1 MIRQMDC
8 YCLSF
13 IRVTDALLELFMRPP
28 FPLLHSFRP
37 LRYPTVGLGVLCL
50 CAGFTA
56 QAEAAGFFEDSS
68 AKLESRTLYFNRDF
82 RDGHTSND
90 QGASKREEAAQG
102 FILNLQSGYTEGTV
116 GFGIDALGML
126 GFKLDSSPDRS
137 NSGLLPSS
145 GQDPR
150 GSKDQYAKLG
160 LTAKV
165 RVSQSVL
172 KYGALLPDLPLLK
185 YNDGRLLPT
194 LFNGAMLTS
203 KEIKDLTFMAARLD
217 RYTARDSTD
226 AQDIRVHCKN
236 KRYACNVTADHFD
249 MYGIDYK
256 FNDRLT
262 GQYHYGE
269 LADIYR
275 QHFIGLLANQ
285 PLGPGVLK
293 ADLRLLKSTDSG
305 AERAGSIDNRA
316 LSGMLGYAIDGHTFS
331 AGWQRMNGDNSMP
344 YLDGSNPYLVNYVQV
359 NDFAAAQERSW
370 QLRYDYDF
378 KAIGINGLSFLT
390 RYVSGDH
397 IKVPGSD
404 QEGREWERD
413 SELKYVVQS
422 GTFKDVSLR
431 LRNATYRS
439 NYEKFARD
447 VDETRLIV
455 SYNFSIL

>member
-1 MIRQMDC
+1 
-8 YCLSF
+8 
-13 IRVTDALLELFMRPP
+13 MRPP
-28 FPLLHSFRP
+28 FPLITPRHS
-37 LRYPTVGLGVLCL
+37 LGFGAFVL

-56 QAEAAGFFEDSS
+56 QVQASGFFEDTT
-68 AKLESRTLYFNRDF
+68 AKIESRTVYFNRDF
-82 RDGHTSND
+82 RDGHTSSD
-90 QGASKREEAAQG
+90 QGASKREESAQG

-116 GFGIDALGML
+116 GFGIDALGMA
-126 GFKLDSSPDRS
+126 GFQLDSSPDRS

-145 GQDPR
+145 GDNPR
-150 GSKDQYAKLG
+150 GSKGQYAKMG

-165 RVSQSVL
+165 KVSDTVL

-194 LFNGAMLTS
+194 MFNGAMLTS
-203 KEIKDLTFMAARLD
+203 KEVKDLTFMAARLD
-217 RYTARDSTD
+217 KYTARDSTD
-226 AQDIRVHCKN
+226 SQDIRVHCKN
-236 KRYACNVTADHFD
+236 KRYACNTTADHFD
-249 MYGIDYK
+249 MYGFDYK
-256 FNDRLT
+256 INDRLT
-262 GQYHYGE
+262 AQYHYAE
-269 LADIYR
+269 LEDIYR
-275 QHFIGLLANQ
+275 QHFVGLLANQ
-285 PLGPGVLK
+285 PLGDGVLK
-293 ADLRLLKSTDSG
+293 ADLRLLKSADSG
-305 AERAGSIDNRA
+305 DAKAGSIDNRA
-316 LSGMLGYAIDGHTFS
+316 LSGMLSYGISGHTFS

-390 RYVSGDH
+390 RYVNGDH

-404 QEGREWERD
+404 QEGKEWERD
-413 SELKYVVQS
+413 SELKYVIQT

-431 LRNATYRS
+431 LRNATYRT

-455 SYNFSIL
+455 SYNFSVL

>member
-1 MIRQMDC
+1 
-8 YCLSF
+8 
-13 IRVTDALLELFMRPP
+13 MRPP
-28 FPLLHSFRP
+28 FCFTPARQTLGFGALL
-37 LRYPTVGLGVLCL
+37 L

-56 QAEAAGFFEDSS
+56 QVRAAGFFDDAS
-68 AKLESRTLYFNRDF
+68 AKLESRTVYFNRDF
-82 RDGHTSND
+82 RDGHTASD

-102 FILNLQSGYTEGTV
+102 FILNLQSGYTQGTV
-116 GFGIDALGML
+116 GFGVDALGML
-126 GFKLDSSPDRS
+126 GLKLDSSADSS

-145 GQDPR
+145 GQNPR

-160 LTAKV
+160 LTAKA
-165 RVSQSVL
+165 RVSETVV

-194 LFNGAMLTS
+194 MFNGAMLS
-203 KEIKDLTFMAARLD
+203 SREVKDLTVMAARLD
-217 RYTARDSTD
+217 HYTARDSTD

-236 KRYACNVTADHFD
+236 KRYACNVTAEHFD
-249 MYGIDYK
+249 MYGLDYR
-256 FNDRLT
+256 FNERLS
-262 GQYHYGE
+262 GQYHYAE
-269 LADIYR
+269 LEDIYR

-285 PLGPGVLK
+285 PLGAGSLS
-293 ADLRLLKSTDSG
+293 ADVRLLKSADSG
-305 AERAGSIDNRA
+305 AANAGRIDNRA
-316 LSGMLGYAIDGHTFS
+316 LSTMLGYGLNGHKVS
-331 AGWQRMNGDNSMP
+331 VGWQRMNGDNSMP
-344 YLDGSNPYLVNYVQV
+344 YLDGSNPNLVNYVQV

-378 KAIGINGLSFLT
+378 KAIGLAGLSFLT

-404 QEGREWERD
+404 QPGKEWERD
-413 SELKYVVQS
+413 SELKYIVQS

-447 VDETRLIV
+447 MDETRVIV
-455 SYNFSIL
+455 SYNFSLL

>member
-1 MIRQMDC
+1 
-8 YCLSF
+8 
-13 IRVTDALLELFMRPP
+13 MRPP
-28 FPLLHSFRP
+28 FPLVTPRQSFG
-37 LRYPTVGLGVLCL
+37 VGAVLLCVGVSVP
-50 CAGFTA
+50 A
-56 QAEAAGFFEDSS
+56 QASGFLEDTT
-68 AKLESRTLYFNRDF
+68 AKIESRTVYFNRDF
-82 RDGHTSND
+82 RDGHTASD
-90 QGASKREEAAQG
+90 QGASKREESAQG

-126 GFKLDSSPDRS
+126 GLQLDSSPDRS

-145 GQDPR
+145 GENPR
-150 GSKDQYAKLG
+150 GSKGQYAKMG

-165 RVSQSVL
+165 KVSDTVL

-194 LFNGAMLTS
+194 LFNGALLTS
-203 KEIKDLTFMAARLD
+203 REIKDLTFMAARLD
-217 RYTARDSTD
+217 NYTARDSTD
-226 AQDIRVHCKN
+226 SQDIRVHCKN
-236 KRYACNVTADHFD
+236 KRYACNITADHFD
-249 MYGIDYK
+249 MYGFDYK
-256 FNDRLT
+256 INDRLT
-262 GQYHYGE
+262 AQYHYAE
-269 LADIYR
+269 LEDIYR

-285 PLGPGVLK
+285 PLGEGVLK
-293 ADLRLLKSTDSG
+293 ADLRVLKSADSG
-305 AERAGSIDNRA
+305 DARAGSIDNRA
-316 LSGMLGYAIDGHTFS
+316 LSGMLSYGISGHTFS

-390 RYVSGDH
+390 RYVNGDH

-404 QEGREWERD
+404 QEGKEWERD
-413 SELKYVVQS
+413 SELKYEIQT

-455 SYNFSIL
+455 SYNFSLL

>member
-1 MIRQMDC
+1 
-8 YCLSF
+8 
-13 IRVTDALLELFMRPP
+13 MRPP
-28 FPLLHSFRP
+28 FLLITPRQSFGFGA
-37 LRYPTVGLGVLCL
+37 VVL
-50 CAGFTA
+50 CAGFAVQVQASGFLEDTTA
-56 QAEAAGFFEDSS
+56 
-68 AKLESRTLYFNRDF
+68 KIESRTVYFNRDF
-82 RDGHTSND
+82 RDGHTSSD
-90 QGASKREEAAQG
+90 QGASKREESAQG

-126 GFKLDSSPDRS
+126 GFQLDSSPDRS

-145 GQDPR
+145 GENPR
-150 GSKDQYAKLG
+150 GSKGQYAKMG

-165 RVSQSVL
+165 KISDTVL

-194 LFNGAMLTS
+194 MFNGAMLTS
-203 KEIKDLTFMAARLD
+203 REVKDLTFMAARLD
-217 RYTARDSTD
+217 KYTARDSTD
-226 AQDIRVHCKN
+226 SQDIRVHCKN
-236 KRYACNVTADHFD
+236 KRYACNTTADHFD

-256 FNDRLT
+256 INDRLT
-262 GQYHYGE
+262 AQYHYAE
-269 LADIYR
+269 LEDIYR
-275 QHFIGLLANQ
+275 QHFVGLLANQ
-285 PLGPGVLK
+285 PLGDGVLK
-293 ADLRLLKSTDSG
+293 ADLRLLKSADSG
-305 AERAGSIDNRA
+305 DAKAGSIDNRA
-316 LSGMLGYAIDGHTFS
+316 LSGMLSYGISGHTFS

-359 NDFAAAQERSW
+359 NDFATAQERSW

-390 RYVSGDH
+390 RYVNGDH

-404 QEGREWERD
+404 QEGKEWERD
-413 SELKYVVQS
+413 SELKYVIQT

-431 LRNATYRS
+431 LRNATYRT

-455 SYNFSIL
+455 SYNFSVL

>member
-1 MIRQMDC
+1 
-8 YCLSF
+8 
-13 IRVTDALLELFMRPP
+13 MRPP
-28 FPLLHSFRP
+28 FPLITPRQSFGFGAA
-37 LRYPTVGLGVLCL
+37 LL
-50 CAGFTA
+50 CAGFAAQVQASGFLEDTTA
-56 QAEAAGFFEDSS
+56 
-68 AKLESRTLYFNRDF
+68 KIESRTVYFNRDF
-82 RDGHTSND
+82 RDGHTSSD
-90 QGASKREEAAQG
+90 QGASKREESAQG

-126 GFKLDSSPDRS
+126 GFQLDSSPDRS

-145 GQDPR
+145 GENPR
-150 GSKDQYAKLG
+150 GSKGQYAKMG

-165 RVSQSVL
+165 KVSDTVL

-194 LFNGAMLTS
+194 MFNGAMLTS
-203 KEIKDLTFMAARLD
+203 KEVKDLTFMAARLD
-217 RYTARDSTD
+217 KYTARDSTD
-226 AQDIRVHCKN
+226 SQDIRVHCKN
-236 KRYACNVTADHFD
+236 KRYACNTTADHFD

-256 FNDRLT
+256 INDRLT
-262 GQYHYGE
+262 AQYHYAE
-269 LADIYR
+269 LEDIYR
-275 QHFIGLLANQ
+275 QHFIGLLGNQ
-285 PLGPGVLK
+285 PLGDGVLK
-293 ADLRLLKSTDSG
+293 ADVRLLKSADSG
-305 AERAGSIDNRA
+305 DAKAGSIDNRA
-316 LSGMLGYAIDGHTFS
+316 LSGMLSYGISGHTFS

-390 RYVSGDH
+390 RYVNGDH

-404 QEGREWERD
+404 QEGKEWERD
-413 SELKYVVQS
+413 SELKYVIQT

-431 LRNATYRS
+431 LRNATYRT

-455 SYNFSIL
+455 SYNFSVL

>member
-1 MIRQMDC
+1 
-8 YCLSF
+8 
-13 IRVTDALLELFMRPP
+13 MRPP
-28 FPLLHSFRP
+28 FPLITPRQSFGFGA
-37 LRYPTVGLGVLCL
+37 VVL
-50 CAGFTA
+50 CAGFAAQVQASDFLEDTTA
-56 QAEAAGFFEDSS
+56 
-68 AKLESRTLYFNRDF
+68 KIESRTVYFNRDF
-82 RDGHTSND
+82 RDGHTSSD
-90 QGASKREEAAQG
+90 QGASKREESAQG
-102 FILNLQSGYTEGTV
+102 FILNLQSGYTAGTV

-126 GFKLDSSPDRS
+126 GFQLDSSPDRS

-145 GQDPR
+145 GENPR
-150 GSKDQYAKLG
+150 GSKGQYAKMG

-165 RVSQSVL
+165 KVSDTVL

-194 LFNGAMLTS
+194 MFNGAMLTS
-203 KEIKDLTFMAARLD
+203 KEVKDLTFMAARLD
-217 RYTARDSTD
+217 KYTARDSTD
-226 AQDIRVHCKN
+226 SQDIRVHCKN
-236 KRYACNVTADHFD
+236 KRYACNTTADHFD

-256 FNDRLT
+256 INDRLT
-262 GQYHYGE
+262 AQYYYAE
-269 LADIYR
+269 LEDIYR
-275 QHFIGLLANQ
+275 QHFIGLLGNQ
-285 PLGPGVLK
+285 PLGDGVLK
-293 ADLRLLKSTDSG
+293 ADLRLLKSADSG
-305 AERAGSIDNRA
+305 DAKAGSIDNRA
-316 LSGMLGYAIDGHTFS
+316 LSGMLSYGISGHTFS

-390 RYVSGDH
+390 RYVNGDH

-404 QEGREWERD
+404 QEGKEWERD
-413 SELKYVVQS
+413 SELKYVIQT

-431 LRNATYRS
+431 LRNATYRT

-455 SYNFSIL
+455 SYNFSVL

>member
-1 MIRQMDC
+1 
-8 YCLSF
+8 
-13 IRVTDALLELFMRPP
+13 MRPP
-28 FPLLHSFRP
+28 FPLITPRQS
-37 LRYPTVGLGVLCL
+37 LGFGAFVL

-56 QAEAAGFFEDSS
+56 QVQASGFFEDAT
-68 AKLESRTLYFNRDF
+68 AKIESRTVYFNRDF
-82 RDGHTSND
+82 RDGHTSSD
-90 QGASKREEAAQG
+90 QGASKREESAQG

-116 GFGIDALGML
+116 GFGIDALGMA
-126 GFKLDSSPDRS
+126 GFQLDSSPDRS

-145 GQDPR
+145 GDNPR
-150 GSKDQYAKLG
+150 GSKGQYAKMG

-165 RVSQSVL
+165 KVSDTVL

-194 LFNGAMLTS
+194 MFNGAMLTS
-203 KEIKDLTFMAARLD
+203 KEVKNLTFMAARLD
-217 RYTARDSTD
+217 NYTARDSTD
-226 AQDIRVHCKN
+226 SQEIRVHCKN
-236 KRYACNVTADHFD
+236 KRYACNTTADHFD
-249 MYGIDYK
+249 MYGFDYK
-256 FNDRLT
+256 INDRLT
-262 GQYHYGE
+262 AQYHYAE
-269 LADIYR
+269 LEDIYR
-275 QHFIGLLANQ
+275 QHFVGLLANQ
-285 PLGPGVLK
+285 PLGDGVLK
-293 ADLRLLKSTDSG
+293 ADLRLLKSADSG
-305 AERAGSIDNRA
+305 DAKAGSIDNRA
-316 LSGMLGYAIDGHTFS
+316 LSGMLSYGISGHTFS

-390 RYVSGDH
+390 RYVNGDH

-404 QEGREWERD
+404 QEGKEWERD
-413 SELKYVVQS
+413 SELKYVIQT

-431 LRNATYRS
+431 LRNATYRT

-455 SYNFSIL
+455 SYNFSVL

>member
-1 MIRQMDC
+1 
-8 YCLSF
+8 
-13 IRVTDALLELFMRPP
+13 MRPP
-28 FPLLHSFRP
+28 FPLITPRQSFGFGAA
-37 LRYPTVGLGVLCL
+37 VL
-50 CAGFTA
+50 CAGFAAQVHASGFLEDTTA
-56 QAEAAGFFEDSS
+56 
-68 AKLESRTLYFNRDF
+68 KIESRTVYFNRDF
-82 RDGHTSND
+82 RDGHTSSD
-90 QGASKREEAAQG
+90 QGASKREESAQG

-126 GFKLDSSPDRS
+126 GFQLDSSPDRS

-145 GQDPR
+145 GENPR
-150 GSKDQYAKLG
+150 GSKGQYAKMG

-165 RVSQSVL
+165 KVSDTVL

-194 LFNGAMLTS
+194 MFNGAMLTS
-203 KEIKDLTFMAARLD
+203 REVKDLTFMAARLD
-217 RYTARDSTD
+217 KYTARDSTD
-226 AQDIRVHCKN
+226 SQDIRVHCKN
-236 KRYACNVTADHFD
+236 KRYACNTTADHFD
-249 MYGIDYK
+249 MYGFDYK
-256 FNDRLT
+256 INDRLT
-262 GQYHYGE
+262 AQYHYAE
-269 LADIYR
+269 LEDIYR
-275 QHFIGLLANQ
+275 QHFVGMLANQ
-285 PLGPGVLK
+285 PLGDGVLK
-293 ADLRLLKSTDSG
+293 ADVRLLKSADSG
-305 AERAGSIDNRA
+305 DAKAGSIDNRA
-316 LSGMLGYAIDGHTFS
+316 LSGMLSYGISGHTFS

-390 RYVSGDH
+390 RYVNGDH

-404 QEGREWERD
+404 QEGKEWERD
-413 SELKYVVQS
+413 SELKYVIQT

-431 LRNATYRS
+431 LRNATYRT

-455 SYNFSIL
+455 SYNFSVL